1 MDICME
7 EAVEM
12 DTYMVE
18 EVNCIPVEVVTCT
31 CKLVVEE
38 KDICMASLT
47 VVVVNCNDK
56 VEEIYI
62 CKLVVHRQVEEETYI
77 YKLVLEEEIYICK
90 EEEVSCTCKQV
101 VVVMDICMEE
111 AVEMDTYMVE
121 EVNCIPVEVVT
132 CICKLVVE
140 EKDICM
146 ASLTVVVVN
155 CNDKVEE
162 VSVPVVVVNYNDK
175 VEEVSAPAVV
185 VEMNRCSCLLEM
197 AK

>member
-56 VEEIYI
+56 VEEVSVP
-62 CKLVVHRQVEEETYI
+62 VVVVNYND
-77 YKLVLEEEIYICK
+77 KV
-90 EEEVSCTCKQV
+90 EEVSCTCKQV

>member
-56 VEEIYI
+56 V
-62 CKLVVHRQVEEETYI
+62 
-77 YKLVLEEEIYICK
+77 
-90 EEEVSCTCKQV
+90 EEVSCTCKQV